1 MRALASLAIVVGIA
15 AAGLA
20 LIAFFGLLPVDVMLS
35 AETRATSGYLRAIPT
50 AARYIDYL
58 TGALFLGGLA
68 LSAAG
73 LLFRH
78 RLRSNDSR

>member
-1 MRALASLAIVVGIA
+1 MKALANVAIVVGIA

-20 LIAFFGLLPVDVMLS
+20 LIAFLGLLPVDVMLS

-50 AARYIDYL
+50 TARHTDYL

-73 LLFRH
+73 LLFRR